1 MEALQIRNI
10 SEPSE
15 FQRAVSRVFED
26 IDANKDDCIDWKE
39 LEDVMRTRIYR
50 SCPFKVWA
58 VSPDELLLKLGG
70 TDQRVTRA
78 EFVDAVQKMADT
90 LDSRVW
96 PLATSQFF
104 SAFMF
109 ALNQPLMPLLVKEL
123 GISMAQFGGMV
134 AVLPLIRVLTAFPAT
149 YISNTYGRKPLT
161 VEGQIV
167 AAAGFAL
174 SSLVSGPWQ
183 LIASRIVIG
192 VGTSSAGVG
201 QNNMLGDI
209 ATGRTRSRI
218 FAPSQMRV
226 GAAFTFGPAIG
237 GWLAA
242 TVGVQAT
249 YVCIGVGMVAVSLR
263 NRYILT
269 ETLQESRPVQAKPKT
284 SGVLSEWLCCLRRL
298 AADPALRAVTL
309 TNAGYNF
316 TAISSK
322 FVLLPMLAL
331 DVWGLS
337 ATELG
342 VAMGGMSLVQLLA
355 ARPAAHVADVY
366 GRQVALLP
374 GLALTTGAMC
384 LASTGLGNPG
394 TVALVCGA
402 WAVGSSL
409 VGSVPSALALDAAA
423 RLGMDQQETAR
434 ALAISR
440 VAGDAGMI
448 AGSLVSGALLSSLGA
463 PEVFSLEALS
473 LGAMTAVAAVFLR
486 NMKQ

>member
-15 FQRAVSRVFED
+15 FERAVSKVFED
-26 IDANKDDCIDWKE
+26 MDSNKDGCIDRKE
-39 LEDVMRTRIYR
+39 LEHVMRTRIYK
-50 SCPFKVWA
+50 SCPPKVWA
-58 VSPDELLLKLGG
+58 VSPDELLQKLGG

-78 EFVDAVQKMADT
+78 EFANAVERMADT
-90 LDSRVW
+90 LDRRVW

-134 AVLPLIRVLTAFPAT
+134 AVLPLMRVFMAFPAT
-149 YISNTYGRKPLT
+149 YVSNTFGRKPLT
-161 VEGQIV
+161 VEGQLV
-167 AAAGFAL
+167 AAAGFVL

-218 FAPSQMRV
+218 FAPSQMRA
-226 GAAFTFGPAIG
+226 GAAFTVGPAIG

-242 TVGVQAT
+242 TMGVQVT
-249 YVCIGVGMVAVSLR
+249 YVAIGVGMAAVSFR
-263 NRYILT
+263 NRHILT
-269 ETLQESRPVQAKPKT
+269 ETLQKPRHVQTKFATP
-284 SGVLSEWLCCLRRL
+284 GVLSQWWCGFRRL

-309 TNAGYNF
+309 ANTGYNF

-331 DVWGLS
+331 DTWGLTP
-337 ATELG
+337 TELG
-342 VAMGGMSLVQLLA
+342 LAMGGMSLAQLLA

-366 GRQVALLP
+366 GRKVALLP
-374 GLALTTGAMC
+374 GLALSTGAMG
-384 LASTGLGNPG
+384 LASTGLGSPEMI
-394 TVALVCGA
+394 ALVCCA
-402 WAVGSSL
+402 WAAGASL

-448 AGSLVSGALLSSLGA
+448 AGSLVSGALLSSLSA
-463 PEVFSLEALS
+463 PEAFSLQALS
-473 LGAMTAVAAVFLR
+473 LGAITAAAAVALR
-486 NMKQ
+486 RM

>member
-1 MEALQIRNI
+1 
-10 SEPSE
+10 
-15 FQRAVSRVFED
+15 
-26 IDANKDDCIDWKE
+26 
-39 LEDVMRTRIYR
+39 MRRRIYR
-50 SCPFKVWA
+50 SCPPKVWA

-78 EFVDAVQKMADT
+78 EFANAVEKMADT
-90 LDSRVW
+90 LDRRVW

-104 SAFMF
+104 SAFIF

-123 GISMAQFGGMV
+123 DISMAQFGGMV
-134 AVLPLIRVLTAFPAT
+134 AVLPLIRVLMAFPAT
-149 YISNTYGRKPLT
+149 YASNTFGRKPLT
-161 VEGQIV
+161 VEGQLV
-167 AAAGFAL
+167 AAAGFGL

-192 VGTSSAGVG
+192 IGTSSAGVG

-218 FAPSQMRV
+218 FAPSQMRA

-242 TVGVQAT
+242 TMGVQVT
-249 YVCIGVGMVAVSLR
+249 YVAIGVGMAAVSFR
-263 NRYILT
+263 NRHILT
-269 ETLQESRPVQAKPKT
+269 ETLQKPLHVETKIA
-284 SGVLSEWLCCLRRL
+284 SSSALSQWWCGFQQL
-298 AADPALRAVTL
+298 AGDSALRSVTL
-309 TNAGYNF
+309 ANAGYNF

-331 DVWGLS
+331 DTWGLTS
-337 ATELG
+337 TELG
-342 VAMGGMSLVQLLA
+342 LAMGGMSLAQLLA
-355 ARPAAHVADVY
+355 ARPAAYVADVY
-366 GRQVALLP
+366 GRQFALLP
-374 GLALTTGAMC
+374 GLGLTTVAMAV
-384 LASTGLGNPG
+384 ASTGLGDLG
-394 TVALVCGA
+394 TVALVCGS
-402 WAVGSSL
+402 WAAGASL

-448 AGSLVSGALLSSLGA
+448 AGSLVSGVLLSSLGA
-463 PEVFSLEALS
+463 PEAFGLQAGSLA
-473 LGAMTAVAAVFLR
+473 AIAAAAAVALR
-486 NMKQ
+486 RM